1 MATLSR
7 ICGMRV
13 FALNY
18 ATSCG
23 NVWHQMKKD
32 CSCFGADGWKIRDGG
47 SVVLRTVKCGG
58 SNFTLQNSGENQKG
72 KYKNTSKAA
81 TTSQEQNKNVIE
93 ILQTSANRSLHF
105 AMWAPTPPKHTAS
118 FGPVFEYTRR
128 WALLC
133 TRVCVCAS
141 ICNCFLFCFT
151 SFSCIAQ
158 CVTDPSSNS
167 LTISLAQKY

>member
-1 MATLSR
+1 
-7 ICGMRV
+7 MRR
-13 FALNY
+13 A
-18 ATSCG
+18 AE
-23 NVWHQMKKD
+23 M
-32 CSCFGADGWKIRDGG
+32 FGIKWRRTVAAAGPDGWKIRDGG

-133 TRVCVCAS
+133 TRVCVCVCVRAFV
-141 ICNCFLFCFT
+141 IV
-151 SFSCIAQ
+151 SFFALRVFHVSHN
-158 CVTDPSSNS
+158 VSPTHPPTRSPFH
-167 LTISLAQKY
+167 